1 MPTAENDGAD
11 LRTVLAKL
19 DTMQGY
25 LSEVKKDQR
34 EERDARVALAA
45 RTDALEKRDTLILS
59 KIDKM
64 AIDDAER
71 TGATRLTMWVASML
85 GPTGIATLAA
95 ALYHLFSHP

>member
-19 DTMQGY
+19 DTMQGD

-71 TGATRLTMWVASML
+71 AGATRLTMWVASML

-95 ALYHLFSHP
+95 ALYHLFSRP